1 MDGGE
6 LIRKARRR
14 AGITQ
19 RQLARRLGTSQPVI
33 ARWERGHRSPDYDVV
48 RRAVLMCGF
57 ELRPTLVERDLQD
70 EATLDYSLSLTP
82 LERLR
87 NNQAMLDFEAIAR
100 NPRRSTESGG
110 AQ

>member
-6 LIRKARRR
+6 LIREARRR

-48 RRAVLMCGF
+48 RGAVLVCGF
-57 ELRPTLVERDLQD
+57 ELRSTLVERDLQD
-70 EATLDYSLSLTP
+70 EATLDYSLGLTP

-87 NNQAMLDFEAIAR
+87 SNQAMLDLEAIAR
-100 NPRRSTESGG
+100 NASRSAEIGG
-110 AQ
+110 PE